1 MKSSFLQL
9 NKFKLYNIAFLK
21 TSTTNIFFIIQGV
34 GIMQWAIDDFYVGGM
49 IVKPNVLY
57 DPLDLIPQPDAW
69 LFWPGGTMG
78 DFCSK

>member
-1 MKSSFLQL
+1 MLYYILLSKINIYYKFL
-9 NKFKLYNIAFLK
+9 
-21 TSTTNIFFIIQGV
+21 IIEGV
-34 GIMQWAIDDFYVGGM
+34 GIMQWAVDDFYVGGM

-69 LFWPGGTMG
+69 LFWPGGNMA